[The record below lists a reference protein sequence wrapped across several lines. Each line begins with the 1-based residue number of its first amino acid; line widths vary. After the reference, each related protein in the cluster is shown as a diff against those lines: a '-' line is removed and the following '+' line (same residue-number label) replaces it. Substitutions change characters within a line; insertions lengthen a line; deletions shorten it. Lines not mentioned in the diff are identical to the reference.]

1 MNDQA
6 VENRDRAIY
15 ISVVIPLFDERENL
29 RELYQRLVATL
40 QGIGRSY
47 EIIFVDDGSEDGSYE
62 VLEAIFNSDPDR
74 VKVIK
79 FRRNYGKSSALSAGF
94 KATRGE
100 IIVTMD
106 ADLQDQPEEIP
117 KLLRKMA
124 EDYDLVSGW
133 RHRRADGIL
142 KRVLSRIYN
151 VTTAKTTGIRVH
163 DFNCCLKA
171 YRRVIFD
178 SVTVFGE
185 MHRYIP
191 VMASWRGF
199 RIGEIKVDH
208 KPRRHGHSKYKLS
221 QYPGGFFDLLT
232 VILLTRFSRK
242 PLHLFGLLGTLL
254 VAIGFLINVYLTIG
268 WLLERWIQNRPIFML
283 GILMMIIG
291 VQFIFFGLMAEMI
304 AYSSKREEEI
314 LIDKYLGENQRASV
328 EPAVAD

>member
-1 MNDQA
+1 MNDRA
-6 VENRDRAIY
+6 VEDRVGEID
-15 ISVVIPLFDERENL
+15 ISVVIPLLDERENL
-29 RELYQRLVATL
+29 RELFQRLEATL
-40 QGIGRSY
+40 QGMGTAY
-47 EIIFVDDGSEDGSYE
+47 EIIFVDDGSMDGSYE
-62 VLEAIFNSDPDR
+62 VLEAIFNFDPDR
-74 VKVIK
+74 VKVIR

-94 KATRGE
+94 KASRGE

-117 KLLRKMA
+117 KLLRKMS
-124 EDYDLVSGW
+124 EGYDLVSGW
-133 RHRRADGIL
+133 RHRRADRFL
-142 KRVLSRIYN
+142 KRVLSRFYN
-151 VTTAKTTGIRVH
+151 IITAKTTGIRVH

-178 SVTVFGE
+178 RLTVFGE

-208 KPRRHGHSKYKLS
+208 KPRRHGRSKYRLS

-242 PLHLFGLLGTLL
+242 PLHLFGLLGTFL
-254 VAIGFLINVYLTIG
+254 VAIGFLINIYLTVG
-268 WLLERWIQNRPIFML
+268 WFLGRWIQNRPIFML

-304 AYSSKREEEI
+304 AYSSKREEETI
-314 LIDKYLGENQRASV
+314 IDEFLGK
-328 EPAVAD
+328 